1 MFAILLAISIGA
13 VFAVQTAIN
22 AQLRKFVIS
31 PFLASMIS
39 FVVGVVFLFLT
50 IIISGS
56 PLGIPLD
63 LFLTQPIYIWLGG
76 ICGAIALT
84 TNILLF
90 PKLGS
95 VQTSI
100 IPILGMTLMSMII
113 DNYGWFN
120 SIHYSFGLSRIVG
133 VFLVLVGVFLAVA
146 IQGMKT
152 KSHTD
157 PSQTAQKN
165 LLNLWFWRVVGM
177 MAGMLMAIQIAING
191 QLGKVLQ
198 SSTHAAL
205 ISFFV
210 GAITL
215 IMIVGVM
222 DRSYT
227 NIKEPIKQAAPWW
240 IWLGGVLG
248 GSYVLINIYLVD
260 QIGNG
265 QTVILTL
272 FGQIAGSLMVE
283 QFGLF
288 NSLKN
293 RIKPIQIFG
302 LIVIIAGVF
311 LIRLF

>member
-1 MFAILLAISIGA
+1 MFAILLGISVGA

-22 AQLRKFVIS
+22 AQLRKFVSS

-39 FVVGVVFLFLT
+39 FIVGVVFLSLT
-50 IIISGS
+50 ILISGS
-56 PLGIPLD
+56 PLGIPLN
-63 LFLTQPIYIWLGG
+63 LFFTQPIYIWLGG

-95 VQTSI
+95 VQTAI
-100 IPILGMTLMSMII
+100 MPILGMTLMSMII

-120 SIHYSFGLSRIVG
+120 SIHYSFGLSRIMG
-133 VFLVLVGVFLAVA
+133 VLLVLVGVFLAVA
-146 IQGMKT
+146 IHGMKT
-152 KSHTD
+152 KPH
-157 PSQTAQKN
+157 PSQTVKEN
-165 LLNLWFWRVVGM
+165 LLNQWFWRVVGM

-191 QLGKVLQ
+191 QLGKVLH

-210 GAITL
+210 GSITL
-215 IMIVGVM
+215 IMIVGVI

-227 NIKEPIKQAAPWW
+227 NIKEPIKQSAPWW
-240 IWLGGVLG
+240 VWLGGVLG
-248 GSYVLINIYLVD
+248 GSYVLINVYLVD

-272 FGQIAGSLMVE
+272 FGQITGSLMVE

-302 LIVIIAGVF
+302 LIVMIAGVF
-311 LIRLF
+311 LIRSY

>member
-1 MFAILLAISIGA
+1 MFAILLAISVGA

-39 FVVGVVFLFLT
+39 FIVGVVFLILT
-50 IIISGS
+50 ILISGS

-63 LFLTQPIYIWLGG
+63 LFFSQPIYIWLGG

-100 IPILGMTLMSMII
+100 MPILGMTLMSMII
-113 DNYGWFN
+113 DHYGWFH
-120 SIHYSFGLSRIVG
+120 SIPYSFGLSRIMG
-133 VFLVLVGVFLAVA
+133 VLLVLVGVFLAVA
-146 IQGMKT
+146 VQGTKT
-152 KSHTD
+152 KPH
-157 PSQTAQKN
+157 PSQTAQGN
-165 LLNLWFWRVVGM
+165 LLNHWFWRLVGM
-177 MAGMLMAIQIAING
+177 MAGMLLAIQIAING
-191 QLGKVLQ
+191 QLGKVLH

-210 GAITL
+210 GTITL
-215 IMIVGVM
+215 IMIVGGM

-227 NIKEPIKQAAPWW
+227 NIKEPIKRSAPWW
-240 IWLGGVLG
+240 IWIGGVLG
-248 GSYVLINIYLVD
+248 GTYVLINVYLVD

-265 QTVILTL
+265 QTVVLTL

-283 QFGLF
+283 QLGLF

-293 RIKPIQIFG
+293 RIKPIQILG
-302 LIVIIAGVF
+302 LMVMIAGVVV
-311 LIRLF
+311 IRLF